1 MVVLAVAQE
10 VGAGA
15 VAEAVILAAVQ
26 VVGRMLVAGAAADL
40 IMQEPVK

>member
-15 VAEAVILAAVQ
+15 VAEAVILAAALAG
-26 VVGRMLVAGAAADL
+26 GRMLGAAVAADL